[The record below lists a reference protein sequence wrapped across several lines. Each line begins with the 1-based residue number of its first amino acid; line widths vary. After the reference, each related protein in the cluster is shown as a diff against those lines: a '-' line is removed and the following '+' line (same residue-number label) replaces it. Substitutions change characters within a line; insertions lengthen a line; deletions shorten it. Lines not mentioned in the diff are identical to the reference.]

1 MGGIVDG
8 ISSKNN
14 SISSKNTSIKRKNRY
29 VEQSFSAIMM
39 RKLCNMVRRVFEGIF
54 TVFTFTIFL
63 ILFSI
68 RGPVHAVLSFF
79 AGASGITC
87 FFFFVGYYLQ
97 RREATADEA
106 GISLTLLLA
115 IGEGIFSICSLYA
128 AWGYDAL
135 LFRLAPPGYVLIL
148 PE

>member
-1 MGGIVDG
+1 MGGVVD
-8 ISSKNN
+8 

-29 VEQSFSAIMM
+29 AEQSFSVIMM
-39 RKLCNMVRRVFEGIF
+39 RKLCHMVRGVFEGIF
-54 TVFTFTIFL
+54 TVFTFIIFI
-63 ILFSI
+63 ILLSI

-79 AGASGITC
+79 AGASGLTC

-106 GISLTLLLA
+106 GISFALLMA
-115 IGEGIFSICSLYA
+115 IAEGVFSICCLSA
-128 AWGYDAL
+128 SWGYDAL

>member
-1 MGGIVDG
+1 MD
-8 ISSKNN
+8 

-29 VEQSFSAIMM
+29 AEQSFSVIMM
-39 RKLCNMVRRVFEGIF
+39 RKLCHMVRGVFEGIF
-54 TVFTFTIFL
+54 TVFTFIIFI
-63 ILFSI
+63 ILLSI

-79 AGASGITC
+79 AGASGLTC

-106 GISLTLLLA
+106 GISFALLMA
-115 IGEGIFSICSLYA
+115 IAEGVFSICCLSA
-128 AWGYDAL
+128 SWGYDAL

>member
-1 MGGIVDG
+1 
-8 ISSKNN
+8 
-14 SISSKNTSIKRKNRY
+14 
-29 VEQSFSAIMM
+29 MM
-39 RKLCNMVRRVFEGIF
+39 RKLCHMVRGVFEGIF
-54 TVFTFTIFL
+54 TVFTFIIFI
-63 ILFSI
+63 ILLSI

-79 AGASGITC
+79 AGASGLTC

-106 GISLTLLLA
+106 GISFALLMA
-115 IGEGIFSICSLYA
+115 IAEGVFSICCLSA
-128 AWGYDAL
+128 SWGYDAL